1 MGKDMNPMDAIAA
14 LGDVPLFSG
23 LRPAELRLIAGQLR
37 RHRFRSE
44 TTILHREHPGGALY
58 VILSGKV
65 KVHNGSCDGKE
76 FVLALLAAGELF
88 GEMSLLDGGGRS
100 ANVTTLEPTEVLV
113 LTRDALMACIQQ
125 SPQIAINLLATLAGR
140 LRLSN
145 ENNQAFATL
154 DASGRAAKRLL
165 DLGRKHGV
173 KTAAGLQIGIR
184 LSQSD
189 LAGLIGT
196 TRETTNKILNEF
208 RSLGWLAVDKQRRIT
223 LLREDR
229 LISRSGG

>member
-1 MGKDMNPMDAIAA
+1 MDPTAA

-23 LRPAELRLIAGQLR
+23 LRPSELRLIAGQLR
-37 RHRFRSE
+37 RHRYRSE
-44 TTILHREHPGGALY
+44 TTVLHREHPGGALY

-65 KVHNGSCDGKE
+65 KVHNESCDGKG
-76 FVLALLAAGELF
+76 FVLAVLAAGELF
-88 GEMSLLDGGGRS
+88 GEMSILDGAGRS

-113 LTRDALMACIQQ
+113 LTRDDLMACIQQ

-140 LRLSN
+140 LRLAN
-145 ENNQAFATL
+145 ENNQALATL
-154 DASGRAAKRLL
+154 DASGRAAKHLL
-165 DLGRKHGV
+165 DLGHKYGV
-173 KTAAGLQIGIR
+173 RTATGVQIGIR

-208 RSLGWLAVDKQRRIT
+208 RSLGWLSVDKQRHIT

-229 LISRSGG
+229 LIGRCGG